1 MTNHT
6 KRKTQMLSL
15 LKDYSEQKFGMTAE
29 EHLRKYNCIIEAIL
43 NRKIRLKED
52 IVSFF
57 GPTVSEYH
65 LVFDPDVTDTAIKTL
80 AEDVSTA
87 LGISRV
93 RFYRRLESVV
103 MEIPNE
109 KRSII
114 PLKSLIM
121 SRAFR
126 ECNAELPLAIG
137 FTSDQRAMVIDL
149 VAAQHI
155 LVTGMPKQGKSVCLN
170 AMVATLLLKKRSE
183 FELVLIDTKGDSF
196 KAYTGIAKTA
206 TNQSE
211 AARALEE
218 LCGEMKRR
226 QEVLFKANVK
236 NIKDFNSNVES
247 KLPYIVCVCDDYDDA
262 SPQIASSIIRL
273 AQTGHIV
280 GIHLILSCQKITGN
294 AVAKQMKEAKAA
306 QIAFRTRLR
315 LDPETII
322 DYPEAKKLLGEG
334 DLILKWGGTLERMQ
348 GGYISQEEPRSIAQY
363 IKNQKG

>member
-1 MTNHT
+1 
-6 KRKTQMLSL
+6 MLSL

-206 TNQSE
+206 TNQS
-211 AARALEE
+211 
-218 LCGEMKRR
+218 
-226 QEVLFKANVK
+226 
-236 NIKDFNSNVES
+236 
-247 KLPYIVCVCDDYDDA
+247 KLPYIVCVCEDYDDA